1 MGKNSTTLLT
11 CLISLLLVLSSL
23 SFSHGGISITSGMR
37 DESEQWGYVEVRP
50 KCHMFWWIYRSPYR
64 VEDPSKPWPII
75 LWLQGGPGASGVGT
89 GNFQEVGPLDTNL
102 SPRNS
107 TWLRKA
113 DLLFVDNPVGSG
125 FSYVENEN
133 DLVTTDDE
141 AATDLTTLL
150 KELFNKNET
159 LQKSPLYIVAES
171 YGGKFAVT
179 LGLSALK
186 AIKANELRL
195 KLGGVALGDSWIS
208 PEDYVFSWGTLLK
221 DVSRLGT
228 NAAEKSNSMA
238 VKIKQQIKDGKLIGA
253 TESWGKL
260 EELIIANS
268 NSVDFYNFLLDSTN
282 DPLSLSTSYS
292 SKEEPLERYSKYL
305 DSKMSSSGN
314 SFDLAGFMNG
324 IIKKK
329 LRIIPD
335 NVKWGGQSGLVFT
348 AFEGDF
354 MTPRIN
360 EVDMLLAEGVN
371 VTIYNGQLDLICA
384 TKGTEAWVNKLK
396 WEGLKNF
403 LSLDR
408 TPLYCQDDKGSNK
421 ATKAFT
427 KSYKNL
433 QFYWILGAGHFIPV
447 DQPCVA
453 LQMITNITQSPA
465 VSSYGSETH
474 EERSIQNKE
483 IRQEKKKKMHRK
495 EFAHLQAY
503 IK

>member
-1 MGKNSTTLLT
+1 MEKNSTTLLT
-11 CLISLLLVLSSL
+11 YLISSLLVLSSP
-23 SFSHGGISITSGMR
+23 SISHGGISTPSGTQ
-37 DESEQWGYVEVRP
+37 DVSEQWGYVEVRP

-125 FSYVENEN
+125 FSYVENEK
-133 DLVTTDDE
+133 DLVTTDSE

-171 YGGKFAVT
+171 YGGKLAVT

-186 AIKANELRL
+186 ATKAYELKL

-208 PEDYVFSWGTLLK
+208 PEDYVFSWGPLLK

-228 NAAEKSNSMA
+228 NAAEESNSMA
-238 VKIKQQIKDGKLIGA
+238 KKIKQQIKDGQLKDA
-253 TESWGKL
+253 TESWGEL

-282 DPLSLSTSYS
+282 DPLSLSTTAYS
-292 SKEEPLERYSKYL
+292 SKEEPLNR
-305 DSKMSSSGN
+305 
-314 SFDLAGFMNG
+314 
-324 IIKKK
+324 
-329 LRIIPD
+329 
-335 NVKWGGQSGLVFT
+335 WGGQSGLVFA

-371 VTIYNGQLDLICA
+371 VTIYNGQLDLICS
-384 TKGTEAWVNKLK
+384 TKGTEAWINKLK
-396 WEGLKNF
+396 WEGLKKFQN
-403 LSLDR
+403 LGR

-465 VSSYGSETH
+465 VSSYGSENHGET
-474 EERSIQNKE
+474 SIQE
-483 IRQEKKKKMHRK
+483 MKKKMHRE
-495 EFAHLQAY
+495 EFTQLQAY
-503 IK
+503 MK